1 MPHMAC
7 ACKAFMY
14 TGFCNG
20 SEFAVF
26 TKRKNFMAQ
35 KLLIV
40 IPCYNEE
47 ASLPNLLTA
56 LTGLSLPGYDITPLV
71 INDCS
76 VDKTA
81 DVAQQHNVKTLDL
94 PINLGIGGAVQSG
107 LLYAFTNNFDLA
119 VQMDGDRQHPP
130 NELTKLLH
138 CKELTGANLVIGSRF
153 IERQGFQSSFT
164 RRLGIGYFYCL
175 NLFFTGKRIF
185 DSTSGYRLFDRKAIA
200 LAANY
205 YPDDY
210 PEPESLV
217 YFAKAGLSIHETA
230 VIMANRAGGKSSI
243 RNFTSL
249 YYCIK
254 VTIAMFFSAIRK
266 IH

>member
-1 MPHMAC
+1 M
-7 ACKAFMY
+7 
-14 TGFCNG
+14 
-20 SEFAVF
+20 V
-26 TKRKNFMAQ
+26 Q
-35 KLLIV
+35 KLLII

-47 ASLPNLLTA
+47 ASLPSLLA
-56 LTGLSLPGYDITPLV
+56 GLAELSLPDYDITPLIV
-71 INDCS
+71 NDCS
-76 VDKTA
+76 VDNTA
-81 DVAQQHNVKTLDL
+81 AIARQHHVKVLDL

-107 LLYAFTNNFDLA
+107 LLYAFANNYDLSI
-119 VQMDGDRQHPP
+119 QMDGDGQHPP
-130 NELTKLLH
+130 AELIKLLN
-138 CKELTGANLVIGSRF
+138 CRETTNANLVIGSRF

-164 RRLGIGYFYCL
+164 RRLGIGYFYRL
-175 NLFFTGKRIF
+175 NRFFTGKQIF

-217 YFAKAGLSIHETA
+217 YFARAGLSIHETP
-230 VIMANRAGGKSSI
+230 VVMAGRSAGKSSI

-266 IH
+266 IQ